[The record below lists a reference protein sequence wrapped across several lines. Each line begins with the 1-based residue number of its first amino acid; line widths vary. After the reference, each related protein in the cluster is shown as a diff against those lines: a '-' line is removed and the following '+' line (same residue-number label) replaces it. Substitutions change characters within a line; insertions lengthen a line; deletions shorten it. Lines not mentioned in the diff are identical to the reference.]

1 MLYHYCWSVILIAAI
16 LGDILIAG
24 TSLLREST
32 RLAARSSRWRM
43 YQLVG
48 PNIPRTTASASLLPG
63 STIPPLLLPLPLSNP
78 YTDTRSGKYS
88 NNSILHSC
96 TELPLWTTVALF
108 RQLLQT
114 FHRDLQSLILVW
126 GLHCTARRWS
136 DTKTWTGALARPER
150 PDVVDLT
157 KPQLLKS
164 FQY

>member
-48 PNIPRTTASASLLPG
+48 PNIPRATASASLLPG
-63 STIPPLLLPLPLSNP
+63 STILLLPLPLPPPLPLSNP

-88 NNSILHSC
+88 NNYILNSC

-114 FHRDLQSLILVW
+114 FHRDLQSLILV
-126 GLHCTARRWS
+126 
-136 DTKTWTGALARPER
+136 
-150 PDVVDLT
+150 
-157 KPQLLKS
+157 
-164 FQY
+164 